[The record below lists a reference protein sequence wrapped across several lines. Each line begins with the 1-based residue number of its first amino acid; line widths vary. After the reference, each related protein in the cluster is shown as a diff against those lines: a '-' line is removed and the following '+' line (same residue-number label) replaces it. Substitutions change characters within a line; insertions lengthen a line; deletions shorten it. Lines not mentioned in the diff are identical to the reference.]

1 MLQTSSCTIPS
12 TPSQGYNQLTQALVC
27 FLTMF
32 YFFSTVLLKV
42 SFNMFNWEM
51 DFFSAEVN
59 TQSKAIEAVAK
70 VTTTTMLRFPKGK
83 KIIRQPRS

>member
-1 MLQTSSCTIPS
+1 
-12 TPSQGYNQLTQALVC
+12 
-27 FLTMF
+27 
-32 YFFSTVLLKV
+32 
-42 SFNMFNWEM
+42 MFNWEM